1 MPYYCVNMWYVFII
15 SVEKQENKK
24 IENKKVEKD
33 SKNEQEKEDSLKE
46 ENSHSSA
53 NGEVAV
59 KGLSNLGN
67 TCFFNAVMQVQD
79 LLLFLERLWIGKKA
93 TKKMQNSPQ
102 EPCPQH
108 FTVTHLEC
116 DFFNL
121 PGMMASF

>member
-1 MPYYCVNMWYVFII
+1 MWYVFII

-79 LLLFLERLWIGKKA
+79 LLLFLERLWIGKK
-93 TKKMQNSPQ
+93 THKKCKTAHNNPAPSILQW
-102 EPCPQH
+102 H
-108 FTVTHLEC
+108 T
-116 DFFNL
+116 
-121 PGMMASF
+121 